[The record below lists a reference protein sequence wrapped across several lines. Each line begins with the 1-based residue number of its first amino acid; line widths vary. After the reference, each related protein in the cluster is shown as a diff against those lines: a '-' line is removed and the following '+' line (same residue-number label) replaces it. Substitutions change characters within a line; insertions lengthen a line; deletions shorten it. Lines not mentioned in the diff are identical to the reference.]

1 MHIIS
6 NRCVHLPTTHRG
18 VASIHPVSAQAS
30 PPPFR
35 YLKSYFDTGQNAA
48 FDLCLKTLVFAYISQ
63 FRMAIEHN

>member
-30 PPPFR
+30 PPPSGFS
-35 YLKSYFDTGQNAA
+35 LFYFEYPKNAA
-48 FDLCLKTLVFAYISQ
+48 IVISMKNVVFAHISP
-63 FRMAIEHN
+63 FCLAVEHN